1 MRARAPRPIWHG
13 PRKTH
18 GIMATRTAKAR
29 AGAVRA
35 RRGATARAAPGRAS
49 TRARARRR
57 TRTHLRKRGGRRWVR
72 EVKTVST
79 YPPAGLFNRDA
90 ATIARSLASR
100 RVSPTG
106 VGSGLRMLLFYI
118 NRGGRGLSARRRA
131 ELEKAKRIM
140 QEMLAREK
148 ARAGRRAR

>member
-1 MRARAPRPIWHG
+1 
-13 PRKTH
+13 
-18 GIMATRTAKAR
+18 
-29 AGAVRA
+29 
-35 RRGATARAAPGRAS
+35 
-49 TRARARRR
+49 
-57 TRTHLRKRGGRRWVR
+57 VR